1 MKIHIKD
8 EKKLKKWLI
17 RKGFSNTDLAKTLGV
32 SNHHIG
38 FILNGIRNPSPSVAK
53 QISDI
58 LECDFNENF
67 EIVENQKKN

>member
-1 MKIHIKD
+1 MKIQIKD
-8 EKKLKKWLI
+8 EVKLKKWLI

-32 SNHHIG
+32 SKHHIG
-38 FILNGIRNPSPSVAK
+38 FILKGTRSPSPSVAK

-67 EIVENQKKN
+67 EIVENQDKN